1 CPRLPVRV
9 RQNEVIDQVRKTLPL
24 YRHAQLFH
32 VREVGSAQPPR
43 KMLLCKE
50 HLPGRTISRTPSLH
64 PALQRAQLSILKTAG
79 ALPLQILEHRLGLKT
94 GVILKQLLNIVP
106 DLNKW
111 VRTCPSTNCHRKL
124 AWQPPTTT
132 IFPRRL
138 RVHSCLGRRY
148 LLAFLCVYQRK
159 QPPNLLVCDQSA
171 SASKHRNPLGLIV
184 NVREFCLS
192 SVEPYYCRPSH
203 PPSKACRR
211 MNRTRF
217 RYHCHPLLVS

>member
-1 CPRLPVRV
+1 MLFRS
-9 RQNEVIDQVRKTLPL
+9 DQVRKTLPL

-43 KMLLCKE
+43 KMLLRKE

-111 VRTCPSTNCHRKL
+111 VRTCPSTNGRALLLSPVKWGEYPMIICL
-124 AWQPPTTT
+124 AD
-132 IFPRRL
+132 
-138 RVHSCLGRRY
+138 C
-148 LLAFLCVYQRK
+148 
-159 QPPNLLVCDQSA
+159 
-171 SASKHRNPLGLIV
+171 
-184 NVREFCLS
+184 
-192 SVEPYYCRPSH
+192 
-203 PPSKACRR
+203 
-211 MNRTRF
+211 
-217 RYHCHPLLVS
+217 